1 MDVLTDLL
9 DGVRARGALFRQ
21 AVMSPPWGLRF
32 AHGAPLTLVT
42 MLRGEAW
49 IVPAGSEAGEPVLLR
64 PGDVAVA
71 RGPAPFTVADRPGTR
86 PGYAVTDADYCSRAD
101 GTEAGEEIVRGVRS
115 CQVPGTCGVRDPGA
129 PALLLAGAYEG
140 GAGRETGERLLRAL
154 PGLLVVPDDPG
165 ALRPLLDL
173 IAAEVVR
180 DRPGQRVVLDRF
192 LDVLLVSVLRAWFD
206 RAGADAPA
214 WYGAMRDP
222 VAGEALR
229 LLHDEPSHPWTVA
242 GLAAKVGVS
251 RATLAR
257 RFADRVGEAPM
268 TYLTGWRLA
277 LAADLLRETDAT
289 VGSIARRVG
298 YANAFALS
306 VAFKRLYGT
315 TPSAHRASR

>member
-1 MDVLTDLL
+1 MDVLADLL

-49 IVPAGSEAGEPVLLR
+49 IVPAGAGEPVRLR

-71 RGPAPFTVADRPGTR
+71 RGPAPFTVADDPATR
-86 PGYAVTDADYCSRAD
+86 PGYAVTDADYCARAD
-101 GTEAGEEIVRGVRS
+101 GTEAGEEIVRDVR
-115 CQVPGTCGVRDPGA
+115 TCAVRDPGA
-129 PALLLAGAYEG
+129 PALLLAGAYESEASG
-140 GAGRETGERLLRAL
+140 GTSERLLSAL
-154 PGLLVVPDDPG
+154 PELLVIPDPG
-165 ALRPLLDL
+165 ALPPLLDL
-173 IAAEVVR
+173 IAAEVTAE
-180 DRPGQRVVLDRF
+180 RPGQRVVLDRY

-206 RAGADAPA
+206 GAGAHAPA

-222 VAGEALR
+222 VAGPALR
-229 LLHDEPSHPWTVA
+229 LLHADPSHPWTVA

-257 RFADRVGEAPM
+257 RFTAQVGEAPM
-268 TYLTGWRLA
+268 AYLTGWRIA
-277 LAADLLRETDAT
+277 LAADLLRETDVT
-289 VGSIARRVG
+289 VASIARRVG

-306 VAFKRLYGT
+306 VAFKRLNGS
-315 TPSAHRASR
+315 TPSAHRASASRW